1 MGQKIGNLKGVKRSV
16 ISQVSDS
23 DSVQQEIG
31 DLDDVEDVEV
41 SQVKLKE
48 IDIDRLSKLA
58 DILKKKTDTRDEGKI
73 AELYKLIADY
83 TPVESISKEQLSEA
97 STILSSGTQG
107 VEEIDSVLHSLSTSV
122 GFTAGALAISQI
134 SDPLHLAIAVPVTL
148 FCAGYLNRGMLNELS
163 LKLYEKICLW

>member
-83 TPVESISKEQLSEA
+83 TPVESIS
-97 STILSSGTQG
+97 TILSSGTQG